1 MLREALVLL
10 QGLAGRHDFFFLI
23 GQRKRDDLY
32 EPHLQPQC
40 QTTSVC
46 FLHTGMSCQC
56 VPLSVFW
63 NVCILLSGYQYTYP
77 CEHVNVRY
85 LPSVAVSVG
94 FTNVCQSDFDHM
106 CELVLGM
113 GAGTF
118 LTLCVLMTAWGAGGD
133 AEMPSQ
139 SSVPWLTRNQ

>member
-1 MLREALVLL
+1 
-10 QGLAGRHDFFFLI
+10 
-23 GQRKRDDLY
+23 
-32 EPHLQPQC
+32 
-40 QTTSVC
+40 
-46 FLHTGMSCQC
+46 MSCQC